1 VERWGGDNRPPTKK
15 RSTTLVFISR
25 GSIELSVYLENGS
38 VVMSSAVQTS
48 SPRPASQSRMTS
60 VAVDVATIDTLRAIA
75 PEIDTLAECWM
86 KGTQSTIPVQASRQ
100 FMDVQLASA
109 KARQAL
115 EQKFPEFK
123 NARGQEP
130 SEGTTS
136 VHSLLREWARGLH
149 GRLRALEERIRDGY
163 KTQEDPVTLRNA
175 VLSKDSRSAIA
186 VLSTIAES
194 STFSNF
200 NVIDHPSARALGI
213 RSNLATLPLVK
224 TVR

>member
-1 VERWGGDNRPPTKK
+1 
-15 RSTTLVFISR
+15 
-25 GSIELSVYLENGS
+25 
-38 VVMSSAVQTS
+38 
-48 SPRPASQSRMTS
+48 MTS
-60 VAVDVATIDTLRAIA
+60 AVDVATIDTLRAIA
-75 PEIDTLAECWM
+75 PEIDTLAACWI
-86 KGTQSTIPVQASRQ
+86 KGTQNTTPVQASRQ

-163 KTQEDPVTLRNA
+163 KTQEDPVTLRDA